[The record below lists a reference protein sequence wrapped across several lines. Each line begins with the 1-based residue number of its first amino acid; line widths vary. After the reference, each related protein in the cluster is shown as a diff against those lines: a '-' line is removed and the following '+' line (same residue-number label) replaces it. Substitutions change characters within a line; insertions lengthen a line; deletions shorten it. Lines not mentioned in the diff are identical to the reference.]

1 MLCRERDL
9 GAERNGERREY
20 RSFYVVGYH
29 DFFSHAL
36 ILSVAYGEKE
46 TRKEDIPQG
55 LWRMSFICDIVE
67 SIDLA

>member
-1 MLCRERDL
+1 MNDGSTVPFMWL
-9 GAERNGERREY
+9 
-20 RSFYVVGYH
+20 VTMI
-29 DFFSHAL
+29 FFSHAL

-55 LWRMSFICDIVE
+55 LWRMNFICDIVE